1 MGNTSDT
8 SGKSSDN
15 PLPNFLSGSKEK
27 SCCPKMTLKQRAI
40 GWLVCSVIGWLLSIM
55 ATISL
60 LTSSDA
66 TTFAILY
73 SIGQMLNIA
82 GSVFLATPKGQWKA
96 MTNKSRLVTSIVYVV
111 SIILT
116 LVIALATNIK
126 PLVFLF
132 LIIQVIAY
140 YWYTISF
147 IPFGQRLA
155 KGIFKSCCC

>member
-1 MGNTSDT
+1 MGN
-8 SGKSSDN
+8 KSNKSTDLA
-15 PLPNFLSGSKEK
+15 LPNFLSTDKGQ
-27 SCCPKMTLKQRAI
+27 SCCPKLTLKQRAI
-40 GWLVCSVIGWLLSIM
+40 GWLSCSIIGWVLSIM

-60 LTSSDA
+60 LTSSEA

-73 SIGQMLNIA
+73 SIGQMLNIG

-116 LVIALATNIK
+116 LVVALATNIK

-132 LIIQVIAY
+132 LIIQVLAY

-147 IPFGQRLA
+147 IPFGHKLA